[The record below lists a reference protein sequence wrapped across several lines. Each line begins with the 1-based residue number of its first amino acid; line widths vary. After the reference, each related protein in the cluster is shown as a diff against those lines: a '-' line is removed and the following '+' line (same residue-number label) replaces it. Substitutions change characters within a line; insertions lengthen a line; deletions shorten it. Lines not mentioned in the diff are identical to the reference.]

1 MREKVL
7 AAFRLANRRYLQA
20 VLQRVAPDR
29 HDDITLKFESHMAA
43 LADFCISAYGGSG
56 SLSTAFIRQLHKSL
70 FPPGYRYQHQAGG
83 KLYELVPGEYREGQ
97 GAVDSLLQPGVVM
110 VFAPPEDIS
119 AAMETA
125 VVKLNAA
132 LLAASSPEAKR
143 DAVLWFIFDFSII
156 HPFGDANGRMMCML
170 CDLLLIKE
178 GLAPFHID
186 LIKEQHREDL
196 YRAGEHA
203 QRTRDLS
210 PLYAVIARYNNLAAL
225 ANDGRGVPA

>member
-1 MREKVL
+1 MREKIL
-7 AAFRLANRRYLQA
+7 AAIQLANQRYLQA
-20 VLQRVAPDR
+20 VKQCTAPDR
-29 HDDITLKFESHMAA
+29 HDDITAKFERHMAS
-43 LADFCISAYGGSG
+43 LADFCTGGYGGSG
-56 SLSTAFIRQLHKSL
+56 SLNTEFIRELHRRLLPS
-70 FPPGYRYQHQAGG
+70 GYRYQHKAGG
-83 KLYELVPGEYREGQ
+83 KRYTLVPGEYREEQ
-97 GAVDSLLQPGVVM
+97 GAVDSLLHPGEVM
-110 VFAPPEDIS
+110 IFAPPEDIS

-143 DAVLWFIFDFSII
+143 DAVLWFIFDFSVI

-178 GLAPFHID
+178 GLAPLHID

-196 YRAGEHA
+196 YQAAEQA

-210 PLYAVIARYNNLAAL
+210 PLYAVIARYNPAVLE
-225 ANDGRGVPA
+225 NDGRGEPA